1 MMILE
6 CWSRMI
12 LLRRSVTKM
21 DVKPVDACQ
30 WQSGAPKYVLDEKS
44 FGRRIDVTLIS
55 WDTVRKLR
63 LQYLK
68 SLALLFAFAAYE
80 LAQTCRCE
88 SIRSL
93 RSAISLQG
101 LLLVC

>member
-1 MMILE
+1 M
-6 CWSRMI
+6 
-12 LLRRSVTKM
+12 LRQLVATTY
-21 DVKPVDACQ
+21 VKPVDACQ
-30 WQSGAPKYVLDEKS
+30 WQSGAPKYVLDKKP
-44 FGRRIDVTLIS
+44 FGRRIDLTLIS

-101 LLLVC
+101 LLLAC